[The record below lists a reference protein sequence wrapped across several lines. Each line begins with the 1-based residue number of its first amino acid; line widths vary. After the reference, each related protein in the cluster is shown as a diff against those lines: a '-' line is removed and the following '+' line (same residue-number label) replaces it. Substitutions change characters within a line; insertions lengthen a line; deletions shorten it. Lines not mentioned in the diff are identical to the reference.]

1 MYYTGESSV
10 LQKLYER
17 NKMQRIQT
25 QKLLAAQESLR
36 DQSMSTKTGA
46 ENRTYRDMF
55 QQPAYSDL
63 RYFAK

>member
-1 MYYTGESSV
+1 M

-25 QKLLAAQESLR
+25 QKLLAARESLR
-36 DQSMSTKTGA
+36 NQSMTTKTGA
-46 ENRTYRDMF
+46 ENRAYREMF

-63 RYFAK
+63 RYCAK